1 MLRKVHMF
9 DFNVQNGDKNLKFI
23 DPNWS
28 EEIFVIRKIEDFVSY
43 TYVIGEFN
51 GWNVI
56 WRIVKNI

>member
-43 TYVIGEFN
+43 TYVIEEFN

>member
-28 EEIFVIRKIEDFVSY
+28 EEILWSGKSKTLY
-43 TYVIGEFN
+43 HTPML
-51 GWNVI
+51 
-56 WRIVKNI
+56 

>member
-43 TYVIGEFN
+43 TYVIDEFN